1 MGLSVAGYNS
11 FGGSFKH
18 FVSVF
23 VFVFVF
29 VFVSVFDSVF
39 VFFVLRTNKLSL
51 LRDFETKWG
60 CQAQDVA
67 GNYNFLTG

>member
-11 FGGSFKH
+11 FGGSFKY
-18 FVSVF
+18 FVS

-39 VFFVLRTNKLSL
+39 VLFVLRTNKLSL

>member
-18 FVSVF
+18 FVS
-23 VFVFVF
+23 VFVF

>member
-18 FVSVF
+18 FVS
-23 VFVFVF
+23 VFVF

-51 LRDFETKWG
+51 LRDFDTKWG